1 MKPGRS
7 PFAKTG
13 HGIPTPFMQ
22 TKINIGTGEDLSAQ
36 AKAKAEADAKAKQLA
51 AGENKGDSKNIR
63 NFEGTATV
71 EKEGQKVERFAKTPA
86 EIKKWKAASAE
97 NKAKYEKRSATE
109 TVKLSDTGVDKPT
122 PITPTAAEPKSYGS
136 WYKTG
141 TAGNNTGFGGGSESG
156 WTNDNSFVSSSQQKD
171 YIDKYEGK
179 NVITNNMAS
188 SSQNSFNVK
197 PVTAEE
203 NRISNAYGSNS
214 VSPYDDAWSDYGPMR
229 GKDRPNRT
237 MDTSPGSGEK
247 RRQEYIKSTITKL
260 DQKDADKKAI
270 QERLAAKK
278 AETLKGIAERKALAE
293 KAKQERLAARNSQKG
308 TATDKPVAMQLKK
321 KAKAPIK
328 MKKY

>member
-1 MKPGRS
+1 MAFQMKPGKF

-13 HGIPTPFMQ
+13 HGIPIPFMQ

-51 AGENKGDSKNIR
+51 AGENKGGSKNIR

-122 PITPTAAEPKSYGS
+122 PITPTPAEPKSYGS

-141 TAGNNTGFGGGSESG
+141 TAGNNTGFGGSSESG
-156 WTNDNSFVSSSQQKD
+156 FTNDPSFISSSQQKD

-179 NVITNNMAS
+179 NVIANNMAS

-203 NRISNAYGSNS
+203 DRVSRFFRTNV
-214 VSPYDDAWSDYGPMR
+214 VSPYDDAW
-229 GKDRPNRT
+229 KDRKGEN
-237 MDTSPGSGEK
+237 PGSGET
-247 RRQEYIKSTITKL
+247 RRQDYIKNSITKIDTKL
-260 DQKDADKKAI
+260 ANKKAL
-270 QERLAAKK
+270 QEKLSATREENKK
-278 AETLKGIAERKALAE
+278 RILEE
-293 KAKQERLAARNSQKG
+293 KAARRKPTN
-308 TATDKPVAMQLKK
+308 PVAMQLKN
-321 KAKAPIK
+321 KAKTPAK